1 MPLFQYKA
9 RNARGELVK
18 GELEANNA
26 DALAGQL
33 LNSGVT
39 PVEIHQ
45 VEKRT
50 DILAELKKRLG
61 GSRPT
66 LDDLILFCRQ
76 MYTLSKAGVPIIRAI
91 NGLAETTRN
100 AMLSDILVRIRHD
113 LESGRELNV
122 AMDTYRDVFSS
133 LMVSMVRV
141 GENSGK
147 LDQAFWQ
154 LARYLELERDTRNRI
169 KAAVRYPL
177 FVIVAIS
184 AAIAVVNLF
193 VIPAFARVFDS
204 MNRDLPWQTQVLINT
219 SSFTVEWWPYILTM
233 ILVVVVG
240 INYYVRTPP
249 GRYRW
254 GRIKLRLPIVGSI
267 ITRATLGRF
276 TRSFAMASKS
286 GVPLIQG
293 LTVVSKAVDND
304 YVTERILSMRNGIER
319 GDSLTRTAA
328 ATGMFT
334 PLVLQMLS
342 VGEETGA
349 VDQMMDEVADFYER
363 EVDYELQN
371 LSAAIEPILIISVGV
386 LVLILAL
393 GIFLPMWDMTS
404 LARG

>member
-1 MPLFQYKA
+1 MALFQYKA
-9 RNARGELVK
+9 RDTRGELIK
-18 GELEANNA
+18 GELEASNA

-33 LNSGVT
+33 LNSGIT
-39 PVEIHQ
+39 PVEIKQ
-45 VEKRT
+45 IEKRK
-50 DILAELKKRLG
+50 DVLADLKKRLG
-61 GSRPT
+61 ASRPQ
-66 LDDLILFCRQ
+66 LDDLILYCRQ

-100 AMLSDILVRIRHD
+100 GMLADILLTIRHD

-122 AMDTYRDVFSS
+122 AMDMHREVFTP

-147 LDQAFWQ
+147 LDLAFLQ

-169 KAAVRYPL
+169 KAAVRYPV
-177 FVIVAIS
+177 FVIAAISIAVAI
-184 AAIAVVNLF
+184 VNLF

-204 MNRDLPWQTQVLINT
+204 MNRELPWQTQLLINT
-219 SSFTVEWWPYILTM
+219 SDFTVEWWPYLLSMVLLGI
-233 ILVVVVG
+233 VG
-240 INYYVRTPP
+240 LNYYIRTPA

-293 LTVVSKAVDND
+293 LTVVSRAVDND

-328 ATGMFT
+328 ATGLFT
-334 PLVLQMLS
+334 PLVLQMLA
-342 VGEETGA
+342 VGEETGS

-371 LSAAIEPILIISVGV
+371 LSAAIEPILIVAVGV

-404 LARG
+404 LAKR

>member
-1 MPLFQYKA
+1 MALFQYKA
-9 RNARGELVK
+9 RDARGQLVK
-18 GELEANNA
+18 GELEASNA

-33 LNSGVT
+33 LNSGIT
-39 PVEIHQ
+39 PLEIQQ
-45 VEKRT
+45 VEKGK
-50 DILAELKKRLG
+50 DVLAELKKRLG
-61 GSRPT
+61 SSRPT
-66 LDDLILFCRQ
+66 LDDLILYCRQ
-76 MYTLSKAGVPIIRAI
+76 MYTLSKAGVPIVRAI

-100 AMLSDILVRIRHD
+100 TMLADILHKIRQD

-122 AMDTYRDVFSS
+122 AMDLHREVFTP

-147 LDQAFWQ
+147 LDLAFMQ

-169 KAAVRYPL
+169 KAAIRYPL

-184 AAIAVVNLF
+184 LAVGIVNLF
-193 VIPAFARVFDS
+193 VIPAFAGVFAS
-204 MNRDLPWQTQVLINT
+204 MNRDLPWQTQLLINT
-219 SSFTVEWWPYILTM
+219 SNFTVEWWPYLLSAIILAV
-233 ILVVVVG
+233 IGLR
-240 INYYVRTPP
+240 YYISTPA

-293 LTVVSKAVDND
+293 LTVVSRAVDND
-304 YVTERILSMRNGIER
+304 FVTERILSMRNGIER

-328 ATGMFT
+328 ATGLFT

-349 VDQMMDEVADFYER
+349 VDQMMEEVADFYER

-371 LSAAIEPILIISVGV
+371 LSSAIEPILIVAVGI